1 MFEFILS
8 RDKVYCW
15 HFVTPS
21 GLAMQA
27 IIYSGDQL
35 KILNQLKLPFIECYI
50 NVTNTSDGFDVIQK
64 MQVKG
69 APAVHS

>member
-1 MFEFILS
+1 
-8 RDKVYCW
+8 
-15 HFVTPS
+15 
-21 GLAMQA
+21 MQA